1 MFCLSLYCLHTIFL
15 VLFCFWLRS
24 LFSYCTVTLPIN
36 SWIGIVDLQLFF
48 FFSLNRVAA
57 LLNTL
62 CCHRARTACPRW
74 AQSVSVLPPLHWG
87 LQAECWPLRLL
98 FYFVWLILLVSSAAG
113 ENTANSQKPFFL
125 TASTL
130 VPFSLV
136 VFLLFCLTCFCC
148 SQHGLFVILMSSLC
162 SLIFLS
168 IPCATF
174 FYLSWEIHRHLLK
187 FSSFF
192 SQWTGWSLSFALIIT
207 NHSSLL
213 VYSFNSAKSVVS
225 FSFFFFFVRLGGR
238 GCKKFA

>member
-1 MFCLSLYCLHTIFL
+1 M
-15 VLFCFWLRS
+15 
-24 LFSYCTVTLPIN
+24 
-36 SWIGIVDLQLFF
+36 DLQLFF
-48 FFSLNRVAA
+48 FALNRVAA
-57 LLNTL
+57 LLNVL

-87 LQAECWPLRLL
+87 LQAECWPLWLL
-98 FYFVWLILLVSSAAG
+98 FYFFWLILLVSSAAG

-130 VPFSLV
+130 VPFSLM

-148 SQHGLFVILMSSLC
+148 SQQGLFVILMSSLC

-192 SQWTGWSLSFALIIT
+192 SLWTGWSLSFALIIT
-207 NHSSLL
+207 NHSCLL
-213 VYSFNSAKSVVS
+213 MYSFNSAKSVVS
-225 FSFFFFFVRLGGR
+225 FSFFCEARRKRLQKVCLHNYFLKSIRLSSTVSSPLFSQKAFLIICAGSLYVS
-238 GCKKFA
+238 C